1 MKHPFRS
8 DFYTVVTEAGVSV
21 TFKPTNSIYCFA
33 GSALPT
39 TLRVLALSYSQA
51 SNTRDAIPKTTPPM
65 KFKTWRSVSRQ
76 SSSLQ
81 FVSKSDTHL
90 RVFITQQPTTLR
102 DLFRLE
108 ASDPQNSAVTLR
120 RSVSRQKSPRLF
132 G

>member
-51 SNTRDAIPKTTPPM
+51 SNTRDATLGITLPM
-65 KFKTWRSVSRQ
+65 KFNTWRGKLRQ
-76 SSSLQ
+76 N
-81 FVSKSDTHL
+81 T
-90 RVFITQQPTTLR
+90 P
-102 DLFRLE
+102 
-108 ASDPQNSAVTLR
+108 
-120 RSVSRQKSPRLF
+120 
-132 G
+132 

>member
-8 DFYTVVTEAGVSV
+8 DFHTVVTEAGVSV

-65 KFKTWRSVSRQ
+65 KFKTWRSA
-76 SSSLQ
+76 
-81 FVSKSDTHL
+81 L
-90 RVFITQQPTTLR
+90 R
-102 DLFRLE
+102 
-108 ASDPQNSAVTLR
+108 QNSLGPFCSKREIHLPAIAA
-120 RSVSRQKSPRLF
+120 
-132 G
+132 